1 MSFFQVE
8 TRDNHVLVKMNRGKV
23 NPINTEFLHQM
34 HTLVHEV
41 NQDSAI
47 RGVILTG
54 QEHYFSAGVDVVE
67 LFGYDAAAVR
77 HFWSSLLDL
86 LADLVASPKAWI
98 AAISGHSPA
107 GGCVLALCCDYRV
120 MAQGDYKIGLNEVP
134 VGIVVPVSILD
145 LYASVIG
152 TRLAYQYLLD
162 GRLLSAVEAL
172 SVGLV
177 DEVVPMAQVVPQAM
191 LKLQQYLALSPVAW
205 QTTKCHLRQPLVQ
218 TLRDQ
223 TALED
228 TLTHWWSPETRAS
241 LQALVARLK
250 K

>member
-8 TRDNHVLVKMNRGKV
+8 NQGDHLLIKMNRSKA
-23 NPINTEFLHQM
+23 NPINIEFIHQM
-34 HTLVHEV
+34 QTLVREV
-41 NQDSAI
+41 NQNSAI

-67 LFGYDAAAVR
+67 LFGADVDAVR
-77 HFWSSLLDL
+77 HFWSSLLEL
-86 LADLVASPKAWI
+86 LADLLASPKAWV

-107 GGCVLALCCDYRV
+107 GGCVLTLCCDYRV

-162 GRLLSAVEAL
+162 GRLLSATEAL

-177 DEVVPMAQVVPQAM
+177 DEVVPMAQVVPQAT
-191 LKLQQYLALSPVAW
+191 LKLQQYLALNPVAW
-205 QTTKCHLRQPLVQ
+205 QATKCHLRQPLVQ
-218 TLRDQ
+218 RLRDQ
-223 TALED
+223 SDLED

-241 LQALVARLK
+241 LQVLIDRLK